1 MNKFP
6 EHLGFE
12 AINDLVDG
20 RLDARDAG
28 RALSHLA
35 ECAACSAE
43 RDALQSVLAAS
54 VNLPKSVLPPTD
66 IWPELKKSLDSRK
79 TVVLPGSSTRSSGS
93 RSGNDRASSWRSG
106 ALLAAAAVILVVF
119 SSGITAI
126 VLRNRQSVTQNEPSS
141 FGRPP
146 ITVPSAPGVL
156 PVNFRQTETEYTR
169 TIDELKL
176 AVDTQRSRLSP
187 ETIRTVDHSLAV
199 VDSAI
204 AEARTALLADPNNR
218 MLVDL
223 LSASY
228 QRKLDLLRRTSE
240 LGSRI

>member
-1 MNKFP
+1 MNEFP
-6 EHLGFE
+6 EHLSFE
-12 AINDLVDG
+12 DINDLVDG
-20 RLDARDAG
+20 RLDPRHAD
-28 RALSHLA
+28 RALAHLTG
-35 ECAACSAE
+35 CNACSAE
-43 RDALQSVLAAS
+43 RDALQSVLDSS
-54 VNLPKSVLPPTD
+54 VNLPKCVLPPID
-66 IWPELKKSLDSRK
+66 IWPELRKSLDSRK
-79 TVVLPGSSTRSSGS
+79 TVVLPGRNADVAGS
-93 RSGNDRASSWRSG
+93 HSGNDQARSWRFG
-106 ALLAAAAVILVVF
+106 ALLAAAAVILVVL
-119 SSGITAI
+119 SSGITAV
-126 VLRNRQSVTQNEPSS
+126 VLRRNQNLAKNEP
-141 FGRPP
+141 PEVIQQP
-146 ITVPSAPGVL
+146 VAVPDAPGVL
-156 PVNFRQTETEYTR
+156 PVNFRQTETEYNR

-187 ETIRTVDHSLAV
+187 ETVRTVDHSLAV